1 MNDDPSTISHLKS
14 QTTDSNSS
22 IHNLQSTIFPLLI
35 SCAKGIPPYLKEELI
50 RLGFPIRT
58 ELEAGVETTGT
69 LNDAMRLNLL
79 LHTGNRVLLELDR
92 FTAYQPDDLYK
103 RIQLIAWEDLIPD
116 TGYFTVTSFVNT
128 PAIRDDRFANV
139 RVKDAIVDR
148 FREKTGH
155 RPDSGNERSGVVVF
169 LYWNQGDVKIY
180 IDTSGESLSRRGYR
194 KIPLAAPMAES
205 LAAAVVCATGWT
217 GEGNFVNPMCG
228 SGTLAIE
235 AALLAQGRPPG
246 LLRSNYGFMHLKG
259 FDDEAWQKIRQEA
272 RVLPKRKF
280 SGRIIASDLRA
291 EAIEAAR
298 QNARTAGVEQLIEF
312 MDCDFAETPVPEGGG
327 VALFNPEY
335 GMRLGEEEELEP
347 VYRRIGDFFKKQ
359 CMGYTGYVFTGN
371 MILGKMI
378 GLRSSRRILFYNAN
392 IECRLLAFKL
402 YEGTKRQKKE
412 GEGGEKGSGFG
423 SQDADP
429 APTTPA
435 PDRLNPEP

>member
-1 MNDDPSTISHLKS
+1 MNDASSPISNLTS
-14 QTTDSNSS
+14 QISNLTS
-22 IHNLQSTIFPLLI
+22 QSHPLLI
-35 SCAKGIPPYLKEELI
+35 ACAKGIPPYLKEELTA
-50 RLGFPIRT
+50 LGFPIRA
-58 ELEAGVETTGT
+58 ELEAGIETSGSLT
-69 LNDAMRLNLL
+69 DAMRLNLL
-79 LHTGNRVLLELDR
+79 LHTGNRVLLELAR

-103 RIQLIAWEDLIPD
+103 RIQAIPWEDLIPD

-148 FREKTGH
+148 FRDKLGH

-169 LYWNQGDVKIY
+169 LYWNQGDAKIY

-205 LAAAVVCATGWT
+205 LAAAVVSATGWT
-217 GEGNFVNPMCG
+217 GEGHFVNPMCG

-235 AALLAQGRPPG
+235 AALFAQGRPPG

-291 EAIEAAR
+291 DAIEAAR

-312 MDCDFAETPVPEGGG
+312 MDCDFAETPVPDGGG
-327 VALFNPEY
+327 VVLFNPEY
-335 GMRLGEEEELEP
+335 GMRLGEEKDLEP

-359 CMGYTGYVFTGN
+359 CLGYTGYVFTGN

-378 GLRSSRRILFYNAN
+378 GLRSSRRILFFNAN

-402 YEGTKRQKKE
+402 YEGTKRKK
-412 GEGGEKGSGFG
+412 GDADVQGSGAG
-423 SQDADP
+423 VQ
-429 APTTPA
+429 
-435 PDRLNPEP
+435 E

>member
-1 MNDDPSTISHLKS
+1 MSDGPSPISNLKS
-14 QTTDSNSS
+14 QISFLDSQT
-22 IHNLQSTIFPLLI
+22 HPLLI
-35 SCAKGIPPYLKEELI
+35 SCAKGIPPYLKEELTA
-50 RLGFPIRT
+50 LGFPIRA
-58 ELEAGVETTGT
+58 ELEAGIETTGSLT
-69 LNDAMRLNLL
+69 DAMRLNLL
-79 LHTGNRVLLELDR
+79 LHTGNRVLLELAR

-103 RIQLIAWEDLIPD
+103 RIQAIPWEDLIPD

-148 FREKTGH
+148 FREKLGH

-169 LYWNQGDVKIY
+169 LYWNQGDAKIY

-280 SGRIIASDLRA
+280 TGRIIASDLRA
-291 EAIEAAR
+291 DAVEAAR

-327 VALFNPEY
+327 VVLFNPEY
-335 GMRLGEEEELEP
+335 GMRLGEESDLEP

-378 GLRSSRRILFYNAN
+378 GLRSSRRILFFNAN

-402 YEGTKRQKKE
+402 YEGTKRKK
-412 GEGGEKGSGFG
+412 GDADVQGSGAG
-423 SQDADP
+423 VQ
-429 APTTPA
+429 
-435 PDRLNPEP
+435 E